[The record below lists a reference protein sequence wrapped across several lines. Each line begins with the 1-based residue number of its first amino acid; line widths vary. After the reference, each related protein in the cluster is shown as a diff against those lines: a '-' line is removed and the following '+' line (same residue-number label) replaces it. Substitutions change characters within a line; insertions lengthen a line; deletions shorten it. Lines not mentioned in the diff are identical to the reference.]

1 MQFLQGIKSYFKAQ
15 KQVLFHVF
23 SISALITS
31 VDFFTKS
38 VVFSMQQ
45 VGIYV
50 CSFFNILKVKNY
62 GVSFGILN
70 EGNHSGYVYLILVLE
85 VLITMFLIYSL
96 KDKEKYKKQGLFL
109 LANAFIIGGAL
120 GNIIDRLCNG
130 YVRDFLDFHIGEN
143 HWPCFNVA
151 DIFICVGVG
160 IWIICELFFRKKV
173 FEK

>member
-1 MQFLQGIKSYFKAQ
+1 MQFLRRIKSYFKAQ

-23 SISALITS
+23 FTSALITS
-31 VDFFTKS
+31 VDFFTKN

-45 VGIYV
+45 AGIYV

-62 GVSFGILN
+62 GVSFGFLN
-70 EGNHSGYVYLILVLE
+70 EGQHSGYVYLILVLE
-85 VLITMFLIYSL
+85 ILITMFLLYSL
-96 KDKEKYKKQGLFL
+96 RDCQKYKKPRLFL
-109 LANAFIIGGAL
+109 FANVFIIGGAL
-120 GNIIDRLCNG
+120 GNIIDRICNG
-130 YVRDFLDFHIGEN
+130 YVRDFLDFHIGSY